1 MLIPFLLGFKVTLF
15 KPLIDL
21 NINCLQLWF
30 GQMEPICYI
39 CKRIC
44 VLKIFTMVNSEK
56 FSKRLQKIFN
66 YYDLSAAAFADAI
79 NVGRSS
85 ISHIL
90 SGRNKPSL
98 DFVLKI
104 VQTYPEVELYWLLNG
119 TGNFPGNLKVED
131 KPAAATTPIPPRTEI
146 NPEIRQVPS
155 EQNPPIIA
163 SGGKSIQ
170 KIVIFYKDG
179 TFEAFEN

>member
-1 MLIPFLLGFKVTLF
+1 
-15 KPLIDL
+15 
-21 NINCLQLWF
+21 
-30 GQMEPICYI
+30 
-39 CKRIC
+39 
-44 VLKIFTMVNSEK
+44 MVNSEK

-131 KPAAATTPIPPRTEI
+131 KPVAATTPIPPQTEI
-146 NPEIRQVPS
+146 NPEIRQVPT
-155 EQNPPIIA
+155 EQKSSPIPSA
-163 SGGKSIQ
+163 EGSIK